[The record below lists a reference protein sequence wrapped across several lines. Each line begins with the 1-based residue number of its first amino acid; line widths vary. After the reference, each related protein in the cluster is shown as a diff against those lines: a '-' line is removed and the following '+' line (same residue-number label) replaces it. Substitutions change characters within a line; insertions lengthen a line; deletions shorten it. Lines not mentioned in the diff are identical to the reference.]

1 MITIDIISVQP
12 QMFAGFLT
20 ESIVARAVKAGAVK
34 INLVDLRSFGEGRW
48 RKVDDKPYGGGP
60 GMLMKCA
67 PWFAALEHCLGGT
80 TTAPEGTRVIM
91 TSPAGKRFTQKD
103 AEQFAALSNSASFP
117 HLIFM
122 CGHYEG
128 FDARIETL
136 ATDFFSLGDF
146 VMTGGE
152 LAAAAMADAVVRLLP
167 GVLGGGPAA
176 TASESFGA
184 DGLLEP
190 PQYTHPPE
198 FRGMKVPE
206 VLLSGDHRKIE
217 GWRRA
222 AAYERTV
229 RLRPDLVAGKGV
241 RQ

>member
-1 MITIDIISVQP
+1 MLKIDIISVQP
-12 QMFAGFLT
+12 KMFEGFLT
-20 ESIVARAVKAGAVK
+20 ESIVARAVKKGLCEVNV
-34 INLVDLRSFGEGRW
+34 IDLRQWGEGRW

-60 GMLMKCA
+60 GMLMKCG
-67 PWFAALEHCLGGT
+67 PWFAAVESVMTPG
-80 TTAPEGTRVIM
+80 ARVIM
-91 TSPAGKRFTQKD
+91 TSPTGKTFTQRD
-103 AEQFAALSNSASFP
+103 AEMFASLATSTPQSHPSSLNLIPPPP

-136 ATDFFSLGDF
+136 ATDKYSVGDF

-152 LAAAAMADAVVRLLP
+152 LAAAAMTDAIVRLIP

-176 TASESFGA
+176 TASESFGRE
-184 DGLLEP
+184 GLLES

-206 VLLSGDHRKIE
+206 VLLSGDHTKIE
-217 GWRRA
+217 AWKRSEARKLTESA
-222 AAYERTV
+222 
-229 RLRPDLVAGKGV
+229 RPDLI
-241 RQ
+241 Q